1 MEDDILSA
9 IASAIFLKV
18 QYLKGTLSVYGCN
31 DFKQRTYE
39 HHDVNDYTMIRDNTR
54 QCDLRVTETG
64 AKILDYGTCSF
75 ITLEIKSERNNN
87 GDRCY
92 NFTGY
97 ITYFNSIYFGTIHK
111 NRVIIYSTHSSKWYD
126 FDLQKNKT

>member
-54 QCDLRVTETG
+54 QCDLMVTEAG
-64 AKILDYGTCSF
+64 AKIFDYGTCSF
-75 ITLEIKSERNNN
+75 ITLEIESKRDNKGNRYY
-87 GDRCY
+87 D
-92 NFTGY
+92 FTVY
-97 ITYFNSIYFGTIHK
+97 ITYFNSIYFGTIHG